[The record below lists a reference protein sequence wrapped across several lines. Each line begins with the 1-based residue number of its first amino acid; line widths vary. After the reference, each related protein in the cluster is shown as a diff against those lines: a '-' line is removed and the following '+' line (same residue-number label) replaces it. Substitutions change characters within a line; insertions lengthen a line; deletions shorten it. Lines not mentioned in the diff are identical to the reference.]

1 MMKPWTG
8 KDKPFFKI
16 NSTSRR
22 RGCKHIRRWLVVS
35 LRRGLGP
42 EAGWV
47 QRHTAGCPK
56 CQRRIA
62 AVSTVELALSIV
74 KSQPHQLD
82 LLKRANAH
90 AIGMLK
96 HSLQEAP
103 QTRTLENARSEPSF
117 IERSGRY
124 RHQLANLA
132 ACLAIVLLTRT
143 GLFCSLDRMS
153 TRGEEF
159 MRQYYA
165 RQVGED
171 LAEEVFDA

>member
-1 MMKPWTG
+1 MKPLTG
-8 KDKPFFKI
+8 KDKPLSDI
-16 NSTSRR
+16 GSVSHGRR
-22 RGCKHIRRWLVVS
+22 CRRIRRWLVAS
-35 LRRGLGP
+35 LSRGLGP
-42 EAGWV
+42 EAVWV
-47 QRHTAGCPK
+47 RRHAAACPK
-56 CQRRIA
+56 CRKRIA

-96 HSLQEAP
+96 RSLREAP
-103 QTRTLENARSEPSF
+103 QTRALEDARPEPSF

-124 RHQLANLA
+124 RHHVANLA

-143 GLFCSLDRMS
+143 GLFSSLDRMN
-153 TRGEEF
+153 TRGEKF

-165 RQVGED
+165 HQVGED